1 MPKKVKDESGNMT
14 SRERILSEAVRLF
27 ASKGF
32 GSTGLREL
40 AAAAGVNLAMINY
53 FFGSKK
59 GLLKEILDH
68 FFSGYL
74 AVARIDLAGPD
85 PLPVRVRRFVR
96 GAVTYFEENRDAL
109 LVTITELPHDD
120 PEILAHKANWGKQMM
135 EIIDQEIC
143 VPVSKHDPEFP
154 PARVV
159 GPMLTSML
167 ASRFL
172 FSPVTKKIEYPRQD
186 PVGNDA
192 YIDYISEMILAGVS
206 RKSCGTG
213 QDGSGKTHA
222 V

>member
-1 MPKKVKDESGNMT
+1 MQKKVKEESEGMT

-32 GSTGLREL
+32 GGTGLREL
-40 AAAAGVNLAMINY
+40 AAAAGVNLAMVNY

-85 PLPVRVRRFVR
+85 PLPAKVRRFVQ

-120 PEILAHKANWGKQMM
+120 PEILAHKASWGRQMV
-135 EIIDQEIC
+135 EIIEQEIC
-143 VPVSKHDPEFP
+143 APAKEINPDFP
-154 PARVV
+154 PALVLC
-159 GPMLTSML
+159 PLLTSMMS
-167 ASRFL
+167 ARFL
-172 FSPVTKKIEYPRQD
+172 FLPVTNKIGAEPAQSEN
-186 PVGNDA
+186 VDA
-192 YIDYISEMILAGVS
+192 YVEYICAMVLSGIA
-206 RKSCGTG
+206 
-213 QDGSGKTHA
+213 DGKMA
-222 V
+222 PEN

>member
-1 MPKKVKDESGNMT
+1 MPKKVKEESGNMT

-32 GSTGLREL
+32 GGTGLREL

-85 PLPVRVRRFVR
+85 PLPARVRRFVR
-96 GAVTYFEENRDAL
+96 GAVAYFEENRDAL

-135 EIIDQEIC
+135 EILEREVC
-143 VPVSKHDPEFP
+143 TPARRHDPDFP
-154 PARVV
+154 PARLIS
-159 GPMLTSML
+159 PLLTSMM

-172 FSPVTKKIEYPRQD
+172 FSPVISKIASTGTPSDDNERY
-186 PVGNDA
+186 VN
-192 YIDYISEMILAGVS
+192 YISDMILAGLG
-206 RKSCGTG
+206 RNGCDTG
-213 QDGSGKTHA
+213 QDGSGKTPA
-222 V
+222 E